1 MLFALSEKIEIEIYL
16 NRVSDIPINLPFPS
30 RSLYNYVNPVAVP
43 YVYIY
48 STMSSIFQ
56 VSSNLKCQDLYAY
69 MKTQQEDMLEKF
81 YNYPTICLAIYR

>member
-1 MLFALSEKIEIEIYL
+1 
-16 NRVSDIPINLPFPS
+16 
-30 RSLYNYVNPVAVP
+30 
-43 YVYIY
+43 
-48 STMSSIFQ
+48 MSSIFQ